1 MATIEWD
8 RILQTDAI
16 QRMAELIRREFNLL
30 VGFVGADGHHMWIG
44 AAQRTDKPLCD
55 AFMIR
60 NASKTCIGN
69 YKDWINDISSANPVS
84 LFMQCHAGMQGIIAP
99 IVLKGKCI
107 GAFIASGFVFAE
119 AEHADACI
127 AERGERLQIHASALA
142 HGCRELVRLTHR
154 ESQILRNILEET
166 AYFACHFIEHCMP
179 DAPAGQNTIFRI
191 ASDAPFESFIG
202 RSHAMQDIVTRAKC
216 LSASQIPVLIAGAP
230 GTGKT
235 KLAQTIRN
243 AGPRQSA
250 PNVIADCTG
259 MVPDDIESELFG
271 LKRGAS
277 VNAFIDKP
285 GLLDVADR
293 GTLLIKNIDALP
305 VSAQNKLA
313 VFIETG
319 AFLPVGSVAMRRADV
334 RIMATSAR
342 VLQNAVKAG
351 TFLQSLCDRLSIV
364 PIHIPALSDH
374 PEDIPDLSRYFLA
387 QKCRSNRRSDKT
399 FSDDAIDVL
408 SRYSWPGNVRE
419 LENEIERIS
428 VITGDN
434 PIVAGSDIALRIRLA
449 SDKDAGGA
457 SAENSDNLRA
467 GTVCLPAP
475 NRRIP
480 VSGASQSNGKNAE
493 TSAEYSDC
501 AQFGESL
508 PSITNETSNS
518 MQDERTDSNPPDT
531 PISPQTLLR
540 SYDSLSDMM
549 AAAEREI
556 IMAALSQNGGNR
568 TQTAKYLKI
577 SRRHLVRKLEA
588 FGIRDNK
595 PHPR

>member
-1 MATIEWD
+1 MATVEWD

-30 VGFVGADGHHMWIG
+30 VGFVGADGRHMWIG
-44 AAQRTDKPLCD
+44 TAQSTDKPLCD

-60 NASKTCIGN
+60 NASQTCIGN
-69 YKDWINDISSANPVS
+69 YKDWIHDISPANPVS

-99 IVLKGKCI
+99 IVLNGECV

-127 AERGERLQIHASALA
+127 AERGERLQIHASALT

-166 AYFACHFIEHCMP
+166 SYLACHFIEHCMP
-179 DAPAGQNTIFRI
+179 DAPHGSNTRFWT
-191 ASDAPFESFIG
+191 ASNAPFESFIG
-202 RSHAMQDIVTRAKC
+202 RSHDMQVIVNHACR
-216 LSASQIPVLIAGAP
+216 LSASPIPALITGAP

-243 AGPRQSA
+243 AGSRQAA
-250 PNVIADCTG
+250 PNVIADCAG
-259 MVPDDIESELFG
+259 IPADDIESELFG
-271 LKRGAS
+271 LKRGAT

-305 VSAQNKLA
+305 ASAQNRLA
-313 VFIETG
+313 MFIETG

-334 RIMATSAR
+334 RIMATSSR
-342 VLQNAVKAG
+342 DLQNAVTAG
-351 TFLQSLCDRLSIV
+351 TFLQSLFERLNIV
-364 PIHIPALSDH
+364 PMHIPALADH

-387 QKCRSNRRSDKT
+387 AKCRSNRRPNKT
-399 FSDDAIDVL
+399 LSDDAIAVL

-419 LENEIERIS
+419 LENEIERIA
-428 VITGDN
+428 VITGDK
-434 PIVAGSDIALRIRLA
+434 PIVEADDIALRIRLA
-449 SDKDAGGA
+449 SEENAGGA
-457 SAENSDNLRA
+457 SAENSDNHQA
-467 GTVCLPAP
+467 GTVCLPAA
-475 NRRIP
+475 NRNIP
-480 VSGASQSNGKNAE
+480 VPAASRCNDKLAI
-493 TSAEYSDC
+493 TAAEYSDH
-501 AQFGESL
+501 AHSDESL
-508 PSITNETSNS
+508 PNITRETPNIT
-518 MQDERTDSNPPDT
+518 QDDRPESALPDA
-531 PISPQTLLR
+531 PISPQALLR
-540 SYDSLSDMM
+540 RYAALSDMM
-549 AAAEREI
+549 DAVEREI
-556 IMAALSQNGGNR
+556 IVAALSLNDGNR

-588 FGIRDNK
+588 FGIQTNK